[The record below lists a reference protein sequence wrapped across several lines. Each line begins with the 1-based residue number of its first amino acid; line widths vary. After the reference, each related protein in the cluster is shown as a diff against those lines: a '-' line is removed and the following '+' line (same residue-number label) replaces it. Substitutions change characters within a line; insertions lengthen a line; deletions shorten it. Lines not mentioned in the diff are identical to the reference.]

1 MTKKII
7 SWLLCLTLLWGLAGC
22 SSQPSKQES
31 TLVPTEQSSSSVA
44 SSIVE
49 QPEKTES
56 EDFNVADVADE
67 SVDFS
72 KYEENIQNITN
83 STNNKTDSSSTQ
95 TDAVSGDTASS
106 GNSQKNNQGVCYFT
120 ISCAEILDNMDML
133 AAGREAFVPENGLIL
148 ATSEVTFESGETV
161 FDVLKRVTKECGI
174 QLEFNYFPIYESM
187 YIEGIGNL
195 YEKDCG
201 SGSGWLYYVNGVRPN
216 YGVSKYVLADQD
228 VVEFHYTCG

>member
-95 TDAVSGDTASS
+95 TDAVSGDTALS
-106 GNSQKNNQGVCYFT
+106 
-120 ISCAEILDNMDML
+120 
-133 AAGREAFVPENGLIL
+133 LIH
-148 ATSEVTFESGETV
+148 
-161 FDVLKRVTKECGI
+161 I
-174 QLEFNYFPIYESM
+174 
-187 YIEGIGNL
+187 
-195 YEKDCG
+195 
-201 SGSGWLYYVNGVRPN
+201 
-216 YGVSKYVLADQD
+216 
-228 VVEFHYTCG
+228 